1 MKNPSLAR
9 DYLVRARKRLSALDV
24 LVREKAWPDVVRESQ
39 ELVELALKGVLRL
52 HQIEAP
58 RVHDVSDIFVEHRAV
73 FSTRL
78 QSNVLK
84 LCRISKRLRRDRE
97 LAFYGSEDLTPS
109 EFYKEKDALEA
120 RRQARWVIQVCEAEL
135 KVVAPGARK

>member
-1 MKNPSLAR
+1 M
-9 DYLVRARKRLSALDV
+9 VRARKRLTALDV

-52 HQIEAP
+52 YQIEAP
-58 RVHDVSDIFVEHRAV
+58 RVHDVSDILAEHKSV

-78 QSNVLK
+78 QSNISK
-84 LCRISKRLRRDRE
+84 LCRISRRLRRDRE

-135 KVVAPGARK
+135 RK